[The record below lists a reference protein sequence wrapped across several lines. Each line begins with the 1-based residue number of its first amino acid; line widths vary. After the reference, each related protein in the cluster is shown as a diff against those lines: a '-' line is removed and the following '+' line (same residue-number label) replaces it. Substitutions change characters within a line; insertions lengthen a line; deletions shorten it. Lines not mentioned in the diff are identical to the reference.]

1 MLGQKN
7 RCLVKQ
13 NRVLGA
19 WSKNGCLVKK
29 NRVLGALSKYGCLV
43 KKTGCLV
50 KIRVLGAWSKYWCLV
65 KTQCLVELQVLG
77 LTKVKAQRT
86 SQGERLTT
94 SRSEITD
101 EPTYALV
108 RFCCLVV
115 DEVEFVIVD
124 VILIK
129 CCVELTFDFC
139 A

>member
-7 RCLVKQ
+7 R
-13 NRVLGA
+13 
-19 WSKNGCLVKK
+19 CLVKK

-50 KIRVLGAWSKYWCLV
+50 KIRVLGAWSKYRCLV

>member
-1 MLGQKN
+1 MLGQKT
-7 RCLVKQ
+7 
-13 NRVLGA
+13 GA
-19 WSKNGCLVKK
+19 WSKKEGAWCLVKK
-29 NRVLGALSKYGCLV
+29 NRVLSQKKQGAWCLV
-43 KKTGCLV
+43 KKTG
-50 KIRVLGAWSKYWCLV
+50 CLV

>member
-7 RCLVKQ
+7 RCLVK
-13 NRVLGA
+13 
-19 WSKNGCLVKK
+19 K
-29 NRVLGALSKYGCLV
+29 NRVLSQKKQGAWCLV
-43 KKTGCLV
+43 KKTG
-50 KIRVLGAWSKYWCLV
+50 CLV

-115 DEVEFVIVD
+115 DAVEFVIVD
-124 VILIK
+124 VFLIK

>member
-1 MLGQKN
+1 MVKKRVLGQK
-7 RCLVKQ
+7 K
-13 NRVLGA
+13 RVLGA
-19 WSKNGCLVKK
+19 WSKKTGCLVKK

-50 KIRVLGAWSKYWCLV
+50 KIRVLGAWSKYRCLV

-115 DEVEFVIVD
+115 DAVEFVIVD
-124 VILIK
+124 VFLIK

>member
-7 RCLVKQ
+7 R
-13 NRVLGA
+13 
-19 WSKNGCLVKK
+19 CLVKK

-50 KIRVLGAWSKYWCLV
+50 KIRVLGAWSKYRCLV

-115 DEVEFVIVD
+115 DAVEFVIVD
-124 VILIK
+124 VFLIK

>member
-7 RCLVKQ
+7 RCLVK
-13 NRVLGA
+13 
-19 WSKNGCLVKK
+19 K
-29 NRVLGALSKYGCLV
+29 NRVLSQKKQGVLSKYGCLV
-43 KKTGCLV
+43 KKTG
-50 KIRVLGAWSKYWCLV
+50 CLV